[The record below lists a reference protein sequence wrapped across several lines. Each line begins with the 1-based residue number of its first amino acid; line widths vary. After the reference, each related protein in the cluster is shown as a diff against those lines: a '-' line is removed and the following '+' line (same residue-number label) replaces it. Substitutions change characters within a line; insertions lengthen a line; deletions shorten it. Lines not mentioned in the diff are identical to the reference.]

1 MPKTATE
8 VEVKKTTAARNKSAA
23 TRSQEQRK
31 PRRGLTA
38 PLIITP
44 LTLLAV
50 SGAAYLLVR
59 RWTDN
64 SDDGRRI

>member
-1 MPKTATE
+1 MPRTATK
-8 VEVKKTTAARNKSAA
+8 VEVKKTTANKNKPAV
-23 TRSQEQRK
+23 TRSQEQQK

-38 PLIITP
+38 SLVITP
-44 LTLLAV
+44 LALLAV